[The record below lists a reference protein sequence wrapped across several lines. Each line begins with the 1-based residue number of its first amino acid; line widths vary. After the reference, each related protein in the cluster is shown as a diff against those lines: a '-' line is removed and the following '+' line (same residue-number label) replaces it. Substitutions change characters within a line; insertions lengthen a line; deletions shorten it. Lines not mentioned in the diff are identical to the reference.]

1 MNDEIPLMLER
12 EAGMAEHV
20 PPVAVGFGLHPIKNG
35 LKSKKAGYDVFDEQ
49 LFIKVA
55 IPGDRNSLYLQ
66 PASPEH
72 QRRFP
77 RAYDAYQRREHTH
90 VEEGMPIENWAP
102 ISRATALTLR
112 SLHIHTVEALAAV
125 HEGHIDRLPQGREL
139 QGKAKAWLESATSS
153 AALMAAAKEK
163 QDLQDQISALQA
175 QINAIQE
182 RSVDAQQESSS
193 EENYGGNRPRL
204 EPARR
209 KRSS

>member
-1 MNDEIPLMLER
+1 MNDEIPLILER
-12 EAGMAEHV
+12 EAGMADHV

-35 LKSKKAGYDVFDEQ
+35 EKSKKAGYDVFDEQ

-66 PASPEH
+66 PASSEH

-77 RAYDAYQRREHTH
+77 QAYAAYQRREHTH

-139 QGKAKAWLESATSS
+139 QAKAKAWLSS
-153 AALMAAAKEK
+153 AQKDAALLAAAAEKEH
-163 QDLQDQISALQA
+163 LNDQIAALQS
-175 QINAIQE
+175 QINALQE
-182 RSVDAQQESSS
+182 RSNNAQHEPGA
-193 EENYGGNRPRL
+193 EADDGGHRPRL
-204 EPARR
+204 EPPGR
-209 KRSS
+209 KRRS